1 MENQVRFVADE
12 SRGSTVPPMPERDPS
27 AELLDAYS
35 RVTVGVS
42 EKVCP
47 SVVSVEVLR
56 LTGRRGGRGGNGSGF
71 VFRPDGY
78 LLTNSHVVHA
88 ADLIQITFPDGK
100 QLPADL
106 VGDDTETDLAVLK
119 VAASGLPTTPLGRS
133 SQMKVGQL
141 VVAVGNPLGF
151 QCTVTAGVISALG
164 RSLRANS
171 GRLINDII
179 QTDAS
184 LNPGNS
190 GGPLVNFRGEAIGVN
205 TAIIPEAQGICLAIS
220 SDTAAWV
227 SEALIKDG
235 RIRRGYLGVAGQR
248 VALPSRLMKEH
259 GLPRETGMM
268 VMGIDSGSPGHLAGL
283 RERDVV
289 VAFSGQPV
297 GGVDD
302 LHRILAAHAVGVKS
316 AVTVI
321 RGGKKLDLEVV
332 PEERDSWMKD

>member
-1 MENQVRFVADE
+1 MDHQVRFVSDE
-12 SRGSTVPPMPERDPS
+12 HRGAAPSPSPSEDPT

-78 LLTNSHVVHA
+78 LLTNSHVVHE

-100 QLPADL
+100 QMSAEL

-119 VAASGLPTTPLGRS
+119 VEAVGLPTTPLGRS
-133 SQMKVGQL
+133 SLMKVGQL
-141 VVAVGNPLGF
+141 VLAVGNPLGF

-171 GRLINDII
+171 GRLISDIV
-179 QTDAS
+179 QTDAA

-205 TAIIPEAQGICLAIS
+205 TAIISEAQGICLAIS

-227 SEALIKDG
+227 SEALIRDG

-268 VMGIDSGSPGHLAGL
+268 VLGVDPGSPGRAGGL

-289 VAFSGQPV
+289 VAFNGKPV
-297 GGVDD
+297 SGVDD
-302 LHRILAAHAVGVKS
+302 LHRVLSEHGVGVKS
-316 AVTVI
+316 TVTVL
-321 RGGKKLDLEVV
+321 RAGKKLELEVV
-332 PEERDSWMKD
+332 PEERTSWVKD

>member
-1 MENQVRFVADE
+1 MDHQVRFVSDE
-12 SRGSTVPPMPERDPS
+12 HRGAAPSPGPFEDPT

-78 LLTNSHVVHA
+78 LLTNSHVVHE
-88 ADLIQITFPDGK
+88 ADLIQISFPDGK
-100 QLPADL
+100 QMPADL

-119 VAASGLPTTPLGRS
+119 VGAAGLPTTPLGRS
-133 SQMKVGQL
+133 ALMKVGQL

-171 GRLINDII
+171 GRLISDII
-179 QTDAS
+179 QTDAA

-227 SEALIKDG
+227 SEALIRDG

-268 VMGIDSGSPGHLAGL
+268 VLGVDPGSPGRVGGL

-289 VAFSGQPV
+289 VAFNGKPV
-297 GGVDD
+297 TGVDD
-302 LHRILAAHAVGVKS
+302 LHRVLSDHGVGVKS
-316 AVTVI
+316 TVTVI
-321 RGGKKLDLEVV
+321 RSGKKLELEVV
-332 PEERDSWMKD
+332 PEERNSWVKD